1 MNYATTT
8 SSTYENNIEKVEY
21 IKKLNEKINELFLII
36 QEKEHEIDCLK
47 QHISYYKE
55 LQNELNVSQ
64 HNYFEMKNKFE
75 TCQKC
80 LIESENKYN
89 EILQKFNNMTIT
101 LKNFSESYKTF
112 QNQKDEFNKLKN
124 DNNRLLKELNQKNNR
139 IEFLIGRDKINS
151 EKMILVQEKE
161 NKNKEKIN
169 KLKLKI
175 KELTT
180 LNEDVVNQKNKY
192 ENDLKNNINKLNQ
205 LMNIIE
211 NNNLTFDK
219 SLFINKSQNI
229 DNQLNNLTNENSNLS
244 KINIQSQKKIEELN
258 KEKEDFQNMINNLIQ
273 EYSKEMSSLI
283 TLIKNN
289 FDLIKTGNINDIK
302 HIIPSNNIKEKFSL
316 INILPFQNL
325 IDLYDE
331 LININSTLQNNI
343 NSYANIT
350 IRDLK
355 ELKNKNRRYEQEI
368 NNLKNELNIIQKSQN
383 EIEEKSKQ
391 NNMEIEL
398 KTNQLKENNEKL
410 EIQLNSIL
418 SLLNESYKKITKE
431 YNIISTTEEFP
442 ENLKILNLQN
452 NNIKEMIMDYEKIL
466 NNLTQY
472 TKILINDKKR
482 LFKLGEKSDE
492 CEKDLLLIKQELE
505 DLKQSN
511 FQNINNS
518 KSKSNSDINSK
529 NEEIISLTKKLNEK
543 TDDFEKLNS
552 NYNLLYTQYH
562 ILLAKDNIKNSK
574 NTNLQSKNILHY

>member
-151 EKMILVQEKE
+151 EKMIFVQEKE

-229 DNQLNNLTNENSNLS
+229 DYQLNNLTNENSNLS

-368 NNLKNELNIIQKSQN
+368 NNLKNELNIIQQSQN

-391 NNMEIEL
+391 NDMELEL
-398 KTNQLKENNEKL
+398 KTNQLKEKNEKL

-418 SLLNESYKKITKE
+418 SLINESYKKITKE

>member
-273 EYSKEMSSLI
+273 EYSQEMSSLI

-418 SLLNESYKKITKE
+418 SLINESYKKITKE

-518 KSKSNSDINSK
+518 KSKSNNDINSK

>member
-1 MNYATTT
+1 MNYVTTT
-8 SSTYENNIEKVEY
+8 SSTYENNMEKVE
-21 IKKLNEKINELFLII
+21 ILKKQNEKINELFLII
-36 QEKEHEIDCLK
+36 QEKEHEINCLK
-47 QHISYYKE
+47 KEISYYKE
-55 LQNELNVSQ
+55 IQNDLQISQ

-89 EILQKFNNMTIT
+89 EILQKFNNITIT

-112 QNQKDEFNKLKN
+112 QNQKDEFNKLKI
-124 DNNRLLKELNQKNNR
+124 DNNRLYKELNEKNNR
-139 IEFLIGRDKINS
+139 IEFLIGKDKINS
-151 EKMILVQEKE
+151 EKMNYIQEKE
-161 NKNKEKIN
+161 TKNKEKIN

-180 LNEDVVNQKNKY
+180 LNEDVLNQKNKY
-192 ENDLKNNINKLNQ
+192 ENDLKNNLNKLNQ
-205 LMNIIE
+205 LQYIIE

-219 SLFINKSQNI
+219 NLFINKNQNI
-229 DNQLNNLTNENSNLS
+229 DSQLNNLSNENSNLS
-244 KINIQSQKKIEELN
+244 KINIQNQKKIEELN
-258 KEKEDFQNMINNLIQ
+258 KEKEEFENFINNLIQ
-273 EYSKEMSSLI
+273 EYSQEMSSLI

-289 FDLIKTGNINDIK
+289 FDLIKSGNINDIK
-302 HIIPSNNIKEKFSL
+302 HIIPSNNIKEKFSS
-316 INILPFQNL
+316 INIVSFQNL

-331 LININSTLQNNI
+331 LININSTLKNNI
-343 NSYANIT
+343 NSYGNIT
-350 IRDLK
+350 IRNLK
-355 ELKNKNRRYEQEI
+355 ELKDKNRRYEIEI

-391 NNMEIEL
+391 NDMQLEL
-398 KTNQLKENNEKL
+398 KTNKLKENNEKL
-410 EIQLNSIL
+410 EIQLNSIS
-418 SLLNESYKKITKE
+418 SLINESYKKITKE

-442 ENLKILNLQN
+442 ENLKIPNFQN

-505 DLKQSN
+505 DLKQNN
-511 FQNINNS
+511 FQNINI
-518 KSKSNSDINSK
+518 SKSNNDTNSK
-529 NEEIISLTKKLNEK
+529 DEEIISLTKKLNEK
-543 TDDFEKLNS
+543 TEDFEKLNS

-562 ILLAKDNIKNSK
+562 TLLAKDNLKNPK
-574 NTNLQSKNILHY
+574 NRSLPSQNIFHY

>member
-8 SSTYENNIEKVEY
+8 SSTYENNMEKVE
-21 IKKLNEKINELFLII
+21 ILKKQNEKINELFLII

-89 EILQKFNNMTIT
+89 EILEKFNNITIT

-180 LNEDVVNQKNKY
+180 LNEDVLNQKNKY

-229 DNQLNNLTNENSNLS
+229 DYQLNNLTNENSNLS

-331 LININSTLQNNI
+331 LININSTLKNNI
-343 NSYANIT
+343 NSYGDIS
-350 IRDLK
+350 IRNLK
-355 ELKNKNRRYEQEI
+355 ELKDKNRRYEQEI

-418 SLLNESYKKITKE
+418 SLINESYKKITKE

>member
-1 MNYATTT
+1 MNYVTTT
-8 SSTYENNIEKVEY
+8 SSTYENNMEKVE
-21 IKKLNEKINELFLII
+21 ILKKQNEKINELFLII
-36 QEKEHEIDCLK
+36 QEKEHEINCLK
-47 QHISYYKE
+47 KEISYYKE
-55 LQNELNVSQ
+55 IQNDLQISQ

-89 EILQKFNNMTIT
+89 EILQKFNNITIT

-112 QNQKDEFNKLKN
+112 QNQKDEFNKLKI
-124 DNNRLLKELNQKNNR
+124 DNNRLYKELNEKNNR
-139 IEFLIGRDKINS
+139 IEFLIGKDKINS
-151 EKMILVQEKE
+151 EKMNYIQEKE
-161 NKNKEKIN
+161 TKNKEKIN

-180 LNEDVVNQKNKY
+180 LNEDVLNQKNKY
-192 ENDLKNNINKLNQ
+192 ENDLKNNLNKLNQ
-205 LMNIIE
+205 LQYIIE

-219 SLFINKSQNI
+219 NLFINKNQNI
-229 DNQLNNLTNENSNLS
+229 DSQLNNLSNENSNLS
-244 KINIQSQKKIEELN
+244 KINIQNQKKIEELN
-258 KEKEDFQNMINNLIQ
+258 KEKEEFENFINNLIQ
-273 EYSKEMSSLI
+273 EYSQEMSSLI

-289 FDLIKTGNINDIK
+289 FDLIKNGNINDIK
-302 HIIPSNNIKEKFSL
+302 HIIPSNNIKEKFSS
-316 INILPFQNL
+316 INIVSFQNL

-331 LININSTLQNNI
+331 LININSTLKNNI
-343 NSYANIT
+343 NSYGNIT
-350 IRDLK
+350 IRNLK
-355 ELKNKNRRYEQEI
+355 ELKDKNRRYEIEI

-391 NNMEIEL
+391 NDMQLEL
-398 KTNQLKENNEKL
+398 KTNKLKENNEKL
-410 EIQLNSIL
+410 EIQLNSIS
-418 SLLNESYKKITKE
+418 SLINESYKKITKE

-442 ENLKILNLQN
+442 ENLKIPNFQN

-505 DLKQSN
+505 DLKQNN
-511 FQNINNS
+511 FQNINI
-518 KSKSNSDINSK
+518 SKSNNDTNSK
-529 NEEIISLTKKLNEK
+529 DEEIISLTKKLNEK
-543 TDDFEKLNS
+543 TEDFEKLNS

-562 ILLAKDNIKNSK
+562 TLLAKDNLKNPK
-574 NTNLQSKNILHY
+574 NRSLPSQNIFHY

>member
-180 LNEDVVNQKNKY
+180 LNEDVVNQTNKY

-229 DNQLNNLTNENSNLS
+229 DYQLNNLTNENSNLS

-273 EYSKEMSSLI
+273 EYSQEMSSLI

-418 SLLNESYKKITKE
+418 SLINESYKKITKE

-492 CEKDLLLIKQELE
+492 CEKDLLELE

>member
-219 SLFINKSQNI
+219 SLFINKNQNI
-229 DNQLNNLTNENSNLS
+229 DYQLNNLSNENSNLS
-244 KINIQSQKKIEELN
+244 KINIQNQKKIEELN
-258 KEKEDFQNMINNLIQ
+258 KEKEDFENIINNLIQ

-418 SLLNESYKKITKE
+418 SLINESYKKITKE

-511 FQNINNS
+511 FQNNNI
-518 KSKSNSDINSK
+518 SKSNSNNDINSK

-543 TDDFEKLNS
+543 TEDFEKLNS

-562 ILLAKDNIKNSK
+562 ILLSKENLKNSK
-574 NTNLQSKNILHY
+574 NTNLQSNKIFQY

>member
-8 SSTYENNIEKVEY
+8 SSTYENNIEKVKY

-229 DNQLNNLTNENSNLS
+229 DYQLNNLTNENSNLS

-289 FDLIKTGNINDIK
+289 YDLIKTGNINDIK

-383 EIEEKSKQ
+383 EIEEK
-391 NNMEIEL
+391 
-398 KTNQLKENNEKL
+398 
-410 EIQLNSIL
+410 
-418 SLLNESYKKITKE
+418 
-431 YNIISTTEEFP
+431 
-442 ENLKILNLQN
+442 
-452 NNIKEMIMDYEKIL
+452 
-466 NNLTQY
+466 
-472 TKILINDKKR
+472 
-482 LFKLGEKSDE
+482 
-492 CEKDLLLIKQELE
+492 
-505 DLKQSN
+505 
-511 FQNINNS
+511 
-518 KSKSNSDINSK
+518 
-529 NEEIISLTKKLNEK
+529 
-543 TDDFEKLNS
+543 
-552 NYNLLYTQYH
+552 
-562 ILLAKDNIKNSK
+562 
-574 NTNLQSKNILHY
+574 

>member
-151 EKMILVQEKE
+151 EKMIFVQEKE

-205 LMNIIE
+205 LTNIIE
-211 NNNLTFDK
+211 NDNLTFGK

-229 DNQLNNLTNENSNLS
+229 D
-244 KINIQSQKKIEELN
+244 
-258 KEKEDFQNMINNLIQ
+258 
-273 EYSKEMSSLI
+273 
-283 TLIKNN
+283 
-289 FDLIKTGNINDIK
+289 
-302 HIIPSNNIKEKFSL
+302 
-316 INILPFQNL
+316 
-325 IDLYDE
+325 
-331 LININSTLQNNI
+331 
-343 NSYANIT
+343 
-350 IRDLK
+350 
-355 ELKNKNRRYEQEI
+355 
-368 NNLKNELNIIQKSQN
+368 
-383 EIEEKSKQ
+383 
-391 NNMEIEL
+391 
-398 KTNQLKENNEKL
+398 
-410 EIQLNSIL
+410 
-418 SLLNESYKKITKE
+418 
-431 YNIISTTEEFP
+431 
-442 ENLKILNLQN
+442 
-452 NNIKEMIMDYEKIL
+452 
-466 NNLTQY
+466 
-472 TKILINDKKR
+472 
-482 LFKLGEKSDE
+482 
-492 CEKDLLLIKQELE
+492 
-505 DLKQSN
+505 
-511 FQNINNS
+511 
-518 KSKSNSDINSK
+518 
-529 NEEIISLTKKLNEK
+529 
-543 TDDFEKLNS
+543 
-552 NYNLLYTQYH
+552 
-562 ILLAKDNIKNSK
+562 
-574 NTNLQSKNILHY
+574 

>member
-151 EKMILVQEKE
+151 EKMIFVQEKE

-229 DNQLNNLTNENSNLS
+229 DYQLNNLTNENSNLS

-273 EYSKEMSSLI
+273 EYSQEMSSLI

-418 SLLNESYKKITKE
+418 SLINESYKKITKE

-574 NTNLQSKNILHY
+574 NTNLQSKNI

>member
-273 EYSKEMSSLI
+273 EYSQEMSSLI

-418 SLLNESYKKITKE
+418 SLINESYKKITKE

-518 KSKSNSDINSK
+518 K
-529 NEEIISLTKKLNEK
+529 
-543 TDDFEKLNS
+543 
-552 NYNLLYTQYH
+552 
-562 ILLAKDNIKNSK
+562 
-574 NTNLQSKNILHY
+574 

>member
-151 EKMILVQEKE
+151 EKMIFVQEKE

-229 DNQLNNLTNENSNLS
+229 DYQLNNLTNENSNLS

-273 EYSKEMSSLI
+273 EYSQEMSSLI

-418 SLLNESYKKITKE
+418 SLINESYKKITKE

>member
-151 EKMILVQEKE
+151 EKMIFVQEKE

-229 DNQLNNLTNENSNLS
+229 DYQLNNLTNENSNLS

-418 SLLNESYKKITKE
+418 SLINESYKKITKE

-518 KSKSNSDINSK
+518 KSKSNNDINSK

>member
-229 DNQLNNLTNENSNLS
+229 DYQLNNLTNENSNLS

-418 SLLNESYKKITKE
+418 SLINESYKKITKE

-442 ENLKILNLQN
+442 ENLKIPNFQN